1 MATTYKPYQHGLCIV
16 AIDSASEQWQY
27 NTTLA

>member
-1 MATTYKPYQHGLCIV
+1 MATTYKPYQHGLRIV
-16 AIDSASEQWQY
+16 ATDNGSEQWQY